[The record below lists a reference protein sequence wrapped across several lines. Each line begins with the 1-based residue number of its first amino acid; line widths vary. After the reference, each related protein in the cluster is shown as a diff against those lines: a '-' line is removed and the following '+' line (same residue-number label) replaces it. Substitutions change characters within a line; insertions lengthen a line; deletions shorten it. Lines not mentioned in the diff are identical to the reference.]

1 MSAPVPRYERGSSE
15 LDRAIGFVDATFA
28 VALTLLVTGLEIG
41 ENPQVW
47 TSLSALN
54 DEVGLQF
61 VAFVI
66 SFAVISSY
74 WLEHHRMVA
83 SFAAID
89 RPVIIANLFLV
100 AAIVILPFSTKSV
113 GDPGVENLPLP
124 SAVLAVNVAAAS
136 ALQTLVYVMACRRR
150 LLASE
155 PSRAEFVAQVATSL
169 TPAGVF
175 LFSIPIAYLVDPGA
189 AQLVWVSLFV
199 LNPTVARWLRGTRR
213 QHVPPP
219 TDAGERG

>member
-1 MSAPVPRYERGSSE
+1 MSEPVPRYERESPE
-15 LDRAIGFVDATFA
+15 FDRSIAFIDGTFA
-28 VALTLLVTGLEIG
+28 VALTLLVTGLEVG
-41 ENPQVW
+41 ENPHVW

-54 DEVGLQF
+54 NEVGPQF

-74 WLEHHRMVA
+74 WLEHHRMIA
-83 SFAAID
+83 SFSAID
-89 RPVIIANLFLV
+89 RPVIIANLFLL

-113 GDPGVENLPLP
+113 GDPGVENLSLP

-155 PSRAEFVAQVATSL
+155 PTRAEFSTQVASSL
-169 TPAGVF
+169 TPAAVF
-175 LFSIPIAYLVDPGA
+175 LISIPIAYLVTPGA
-189 AQLVWVSLFV
+189 AQLVWLSLFV
-199 LNPTVARWLRGTRR
+199 LNPTVTRWLRITRR
-213 QHVPPP
+213 QDAPPP
-219 TDAGERG
+219 TGAGERG